1 MKKTNQTD
9 ITKFKHS
16 KLQILESILM
26 YIGFLAIVSA
36 ILINFICN

>member
-1 MKKTNQTD
+1 MKETG

-26 YIGFLAIVSA
+26 YVGFLAIMSA
-36 ILINFICN
+36 IIINLICN